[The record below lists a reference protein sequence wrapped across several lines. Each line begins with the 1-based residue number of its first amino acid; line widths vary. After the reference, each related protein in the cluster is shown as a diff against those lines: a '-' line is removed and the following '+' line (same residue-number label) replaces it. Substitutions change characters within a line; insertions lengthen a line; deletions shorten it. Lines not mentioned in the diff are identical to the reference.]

1 MGYIISLIF
10 TLVFISSGCGGS
22 KSTTTISGKTE
33 EQENKYIPDLTLIDG
48 HEQIITL
55 NYHESFSATSCTL
68 TDLSGAIETTS
79 CSCSSGV
86 CTVGLTPIE
95 NGEGTYTYTVSDG
108 ISSSDP
114 KVVLTQTI
122 EVVPFVSTW
131 RVSSGDLTVTLP
143 LRNGFNYD
151 FTVDWGDG
159 NTAEVTSYN
168 DPDIDH
174 TYALDGDYTVS
185 ISGLVE
191 AWYFNDGGDKLKI
204 ISVSELGSVGWRNL
218 EGAFKGCTNLIS
230 VSGGDTSNVRI
241 MDEMFMDTLS
251 VRPETSSWNT
261 SNVISMVSM
270 FNNARVATPD
280 TSTWNTSNVT
290 DMSGMFIGTWEANPD
305 TSKWDTSNVTNMTFM
320 FYNSNKAEPD
330 TSGWQTSKVTNMSS
344 MFQLSSVADPDMSG
358 WDFSSVTTLNNMFSG
373 TSLSTTNYDNL
384 LIRLDATAGSGLN
397 LNAGS
402 SQYTNG
408 GAGETA
414 RSNLLTKSW
423 TISDNGGI

>member
-1 MGYIISLIF
+1 M
-10 TLVFISSGCGGS
+10 
-22 KSTTTISGKTE
+22 
-33 EQENKYIPDLTLIDG
+33 
-48 HEQIITL
+48 
-55 NYHESFSATSCTL
+55 
-68 TDLSGAIETTS
+68 
-79 CSCSSGV
+79 
-86 CTVGLTPIE
+86 
-95 NGEGTYTYTVSDG
+95 
-108 ISSSDP
+108 
-114 KVVLTQTI
+114 
-122 EVVPFVSTW
+122 
-131 RVSSGDLTVTLP
+131 
-143 LRNGFNYD
+143 
-151 FTVDWGDG
+151 
-159 NTAEVTSYN
+159 
-168 DPDIDH
+168 
-174 TYALDGDYTVS
+174 DGDYTVS